1 MNKHPMSLG
10 YIENNMEKTINPVLS
25 VVIPSYNSEC
35 YIRECLESL
44 QSAKSDRVE
53 YILVDGGSTDNTMSI
68 VEDYRDLFSVIIS
81 EKDKG
86 QSDAFNKGFALA
98 KGEYLTW
105 LNSDDVF
112 APEALAYVVNW
123 IQRDRKPWYAANVA
137 YIDKTSKITRCC
149 KSGGY
154 EAFAV
159 QHGLLNV
166 FGPSTIFSRAL
177 FEQLKGFREDFH
189 FCMDTEYWFRIATS
203 GVRYERIPVYLWALR
218 LHEAAKTASA
228 ITGDFDNRP
237 PRMQEEGALLK
248 EMYCPNRTA
257 LKLRL
262 LNIWV
267 RIGRTLNGS
276 YLVALRDTRKFSG
289 CHITELTSR

>member
-1 MNKHPMSLG
+1 MSQS
-10 YIENNMEKTINPVLS
+10 YMENNMEKTINPVLS

-44 QSAKSDRVE
+44 RRAKSDRVE
-53 YILVDGGSTDNTMSI
+53 YILVDGGSTDHTISI
-68 VEDYRDLFSVIIS
+68 VEDYREIFSVIIS

-98 KGEYLTW
+98 QGEYLTW

-112 APEALAYVVNW
+112 CPDSLEFTLDW
-123 IQRDRKPWYAANVA
+123 IEKDRNPWYAANVA
-137 YIDKTSKITRCC
+137 YIDKASRVTRCC

-154 EAFAV
+154 EAFAAKR
-159 QHGLLNV
+159 GLLNV
-166 FGPSTIFSRAL
+166 FGPSTIFRRDL

-203 GVRYERIPVYLWALR
+203 GVRYVRIPVYLWALR
-218 LHEAAKTASA
+218 LHDAAKTASA
-228 ITGDFDNRP
+228 ITGEFDKRP
-237 PRMQEEGALLK
+237 QGMIEEGALLK
-248 EMYCPNRTA
+248 QMYYPNRTR

-262 LNIWV
+262 LSIWV
-267 RIGRTLNGS
+267 RVGRILNGS
-276 YLVALRDTRKFSG
+276 YLVALRDTRKFAG
-289 CHITELTSR
+289 CNVAELKNR